1 MMPAMT
7 ETYSPAVRPGYG
19 NDIHSRLGARDTLS
33 TPPST
38 STDHSR
44 RSILPTDYHDLSPLD
59 ALAAQGR
66 LLNRRL
72 TRHGGKEFEASSE
85 TPAGGLDKSAFP
97 KFGSEESLDE
107 NVDVYAGY
115 DRMKRGNGIRKGGL
129 GAADDMD
136 GSRSPVD
143 SLSMATMS
151 LLAIPRP
158 MSPNDPLGLLRSN
171 SQASSVLSFSTS
183 SDGSS
188 TPTEDY
194 LPPISYEPP
203 PPPKQAP
210 PKSALRLRPIIKTQH
225 LARPQSPKP
234 SPTTPQDQIF
244 QIDPPSASDTRSY
257 SPQLANTLD
266 RPRLPSPQLNR
277 PTRGTRTPSINFSRP
292 YSSRSSMYSETSSA
306 YEVDYFSGHKPSNST
321 LSIDSQKSHLSIPLK
336 SPADS
341 TASSPGLGDDEIAS
355 LPRGRSP
362 KKKDRP
368 LETGVF
374 FHSKSMKSLNGA
386 HRWPVT
392 PPSTQT
398 KFFPPATPESM
409 PSERPARPSTS
420 DGSPRLLPAQIPQN
434 RSVSAAQ
441 SSPASRSRS
450 HEGRLAPLSRS
461 RSQENRRLQVPDTE
475 KVFNSPT
482 QILNPKT
489 ANMTLVPVPSDA
501 TSAEDHVNLGIQ
513 FHEQDLLPQSTHHF
527 SLAAEMGSATGML
540 LYSLSLRHGWGC
552 AANPAKAVEWLHSA
566 AENASAEADANGLP
580 RQGGGVFL
588 TPDGKRGGATLAL
601 AIYELGQSYMHGWG
615 VAKDKHLALRCYE
628 ISANFG
634 DTDGQWYIP
643 LPPFIPCPPPF
654 PLDRS
659 DPCILGCY

>member
-1 MMPAMT
+1 MPAMT
-7 ETYSPAVRPGYG
+7 ETYSPSLRPAYA
-19 NDIHSRLGARDTLS
+19 NDLHSRGMTRDMLS

-44 RSILPTDYHDLSPLD
+44 RSIQPTDYHDLSPLD

-72 TRHGGKEFEASSE
+72 TRQGVKEVEPNSESS
-85 TPAGGLDKSAFP
+85 TARGLDISVFP
-97 KFGSEESLDE
+97 QFGSEESLDE
-107 NVDVYAGY
+107 NVDVYKGY
-115 DRMKRGNGIRKGGL
+115 DRKTRGISSRKGVL
-129 GAADDMD
+129 GMGDEID

-158 MSPNDPLGLLRSN
+158 LSPNDPLGLLRSD
-171 SQASSVLSFSTS
+171 SQASSVLSISSSS

-194 LPPISYEPP
+194 LPPISYQPP
-203 PPPKQAP
+203 PQQQPKQVPSKTAP
-210 PKSALRLRPIIKTQH
+210 RLRPIIKTQH
-225 LARPQSPKP
+225 LARSQSPMQ

-244 QIDPPSASDTRSY
+244 QIDPPSTTTPRAW
-257 SPQLANTLD
+257 SPQLTNTLD
-266 RPRLPSPQLNR
+266 RPKLPSASPQFNR
-277 PTRGTRTPSINFSRP
+277 PTHATRTPSINFSRP
-292 YSSRSSMYSETSSA
+292 YSSRSSMYSDTSSA
-306 YEVDYFSGHKPSNST
+306 FEVDYFSRHKPSNST
-321 LSIDSQKSHLSIPLK
+321 LSIDSQKSHLSIPQK
-336 SPADS
+336 SPAGS
-341 TASSPGLGDDEIAS
+341 TASSPALGDEELAS

-398 KFFPPATPESM
+398 KFLPATDESL
-409 PSERPARPSTS
+409 PSTARPSTS
-420 DGSPRLLPAQIPQN
+420 DGPPRLLPSQLAQN
-434 RSVSAAQ
+434 RSVSAAHA
-441 SSPASRSRS
+441 SPISRSRS
-450 HEGRLAPLSRS
+450 QEGRLTPSQRS
-461 RSQENRRLQVPDTE
+461 RSQENRRLQVPDTGNI
-475 KVFNSPT
+475 FNSPT

-489 ANMTLVPVPSDA
+489 ANMTLIPIPSDDM
-501 TSAEDHVNLGIQ
+501 SAEDHVNLGIQ

-527 SLAAEMGSATGML
+527 SLAAERGSATGLL

-552 AANPAKAVEWLHSA
+552 AANPAKAVELLHTA
-566 AENASAEADANGLP
+566 AENASAEVDANGLP
-580 RQGGGVFL
+580 KQNGTGLL

-634 DTDGQWYIP
+634 DTDGQW
-643 LPPFIPCPPPF
+643 
-654 PLDRS
+654 
-659 DPCILGCY
+659 